1 MTEANHHHT
10 TSRADDSNATAPV
23 RPHYPVV
30 TLAKDREKALN
41 RRHPW
46 IFSKAVHA
54 VKGTPNAGDTV
65 DVVSFDQRWLCRA
78 SYSPKSQIRLRL
90 WTTNQNELINAE
102 FFQSRIAK
110 AATLRE
116 QLFAEQDTNGFRLVA
131 AESDAL
137 PGITIDRYAD
147 VLVCQLLS
155 AGAEANRKHI
165 VAALIALYPEC
176 SIYER
181 SDVDVRKKEGLEP
194 RSGWLHKPLDTTEV
208 AMREHGM
215 TVLVDVAEGHKTG
228 FYLDQRDNRS
238 KVRALANG
246 KTVLNCFSY
255 TGTFGIAALQGGA
268 RHVTNIDMSDSA
280 LALSE
285 RHTELN
291 GLNRDQVSHVK
302 QDVFK
307 LLRQYKEEGKQ
318 FDLLILD
325 PPKFADNK
333 SQLMGACRG
342 YKDINRVAM
351 QLVKPGGLLLTF
363 SCSGLMEDSL
373 FQKVVAD
380 AALDANR
387 ECLFIERLQQASD
400 HPVASYY
407 PEGHYLKGLTCYLP

>member
-1 MTEANHHHT
+1 MTEA
-10 TSRADDSNATAPV
+10 SRKTPN
-23 RPHYPVV
+23 YPVV
-30 TLAKDREKALN
+30 TLAKDREKALQ

-78 SYSPKSQIRLRL
+78 SYSPKSQIRLRV
-90 WTTNQNELINAE
+90 WSNDGNELIDAD
-102 FFQSRIAK
+102 FFQRRIVK
-110 AATLRE
+110 AAALRD
-116 QLFAEQDTNGFRLVA
+116 QLFAKQDTSGYRLVA

-137 PGITIDRYAD
+137 PGITIDRYAG
-147 VLVCQLLS
+147 VLVCQFLS
-155 AGAEANRKHI
+155 AGAEANKKHI
-165 VAALIALYPEC
+165 VAALVALYPDC

-181 SDVDVRKKEGLEP
+181 SDVDVRKKEGLAP
-194 RSGWLHKPLDTTEV
+194 HSGWLHNPLDSTEV
-208 AMREHGM
+208 AIREHGM
-215 TVLVDVAEGHKTG
+215 TVLVDVAAGHKTG

-238 KVRALANG
+238 KVRALAHG

-255 TGTFGIAALQGGA
+255 TGTFGVAALQGGA
-268 RHVTNIDMSDSA
+268 RHVTNVDMSDTA

-285 RHTELN
+285 RHIELN

-302 QDVFK
+302 QDVFQ
-307 LLRQYKEEGKQ
+307 LLRQYKKEGKQ

-363 SCSGLMEDSL
+363 SCSGLMDDSL

-387 ECLFIERLQQASD
+387 ECLFIERLHQASD

-407 PEGHYLKGLTCYLP
+407 PEGHYLKGLSCYLP